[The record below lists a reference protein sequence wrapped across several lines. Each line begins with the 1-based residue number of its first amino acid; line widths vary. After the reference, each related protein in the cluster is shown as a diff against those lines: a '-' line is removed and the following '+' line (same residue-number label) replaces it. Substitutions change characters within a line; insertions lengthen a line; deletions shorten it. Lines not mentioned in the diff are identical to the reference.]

1 MNIGSIV
8 FIIQT
13 YVQNEKN
20 CNYSCCINKI
30 IYGVSKMRIVFPT
43 KENMSYLS
51 QSALDINEAKYL
63 TVLDIQNQTI
73 VGVEMIKNSISSNN
87 EEFVQTFKENQY
99 EAIVVTQSN
108 SLPLN
113 ELKNAGISVYT
124 DSKSQSVLN
133 AFNDYL
139 NQRLALA

>member
-1 MNIGSIV
+1 MSYI
-8 FIIQT
+8 
-13 YVQNEKN
+13 
-20 CNYSCCINKI
+20 KI
-30 IYGVSKMRIVFPT
+30 LYPGVSKMRIVFPT

-73 VGVEMIKNSISSNN
+73 VGVEMIKNTISSNN

-124 DSKSQSVLN
+124 DSKSQLVLN

>member
-1 MNIGSIV
+1 
-8 FIIQT
+8 
-13 YVQNEKN
+13 
-20 CNYSCCINKI
+20 
-30 IYGVSKMRIVFPT
+30 MRIVFPT
-43 KENMSYLS
+43 KENMSYMS
-51 QSALDINEAKYL
+51 HSAQNINEAKYL
-63 TVLDIQNQTI
+63 TVLDIQNQNI
-73 VGVEMIKNSISSNN
+73 VGVEMIKNTISSNN

-99 EAIVVTQSN
+99 EAIVVPQSN

-124 DSKSQSVLN
+124 DSKSQLVLN

>member
-1 MNIGSIV
+1 
-8 FIIQT
+8 
-13 YVQNEKN
+13 
-20 CNYSCCINKI
+20 
-30 IYGVSKMRIVFPT
+30 MRIVFPT

-51 QSALDINEAKYL
+51 QSALDITEAKYL
-63 TVLDIQNQTI
+63 TVLDIQNNNI
-73 VGVEMIKNSISSNN
+73 IGVETIKNTIPSNN

-124 DSKSQSVLN
+124 
-133 AFNDYL
+133 
-139 NQRLALA
+139 

>member
-1 MNIGSIV
+1 
-8 FIIQT
+8 
-13 YVQNEKN
+13 
-20 CNYSCCINKI
+20 
-30 IYGVSKMRIVFPT
+30 MRIVFPT

-73 VGVEMIKNSISSNN
+73 VGVEMIKNTISSNN

-124 DSKSQSVLN
+124 DSKSQLVLN